1 MLKSKSE
8 AKKTKS
14 RKSVA
19 DPALAIA
26 NPHAAGI
33 DVHSREHWVCV
44 PATSAPAKPKDHPA
58 NLAANVR
65 AFGACTAD
73 LELLADWLDECG
85 ITTVAMES
93 TGVYW
98 IPLYDLLASQGF
110 AVILVDPRQTKHA
123 PGRPK
128 SDVLDCQWIRRLH
141 SYGLLTA
148 SFRPADEIVQWRG
161 FQRQRDM
168 LVRYAAQHVQHMQ
181 KALEEMNVKLTEVVC
196 AARPEIVFT
205 LLRWL
210 VAALQQPG
218 TTSSRSRA
226 TCARWQNPTPRTWSW

>member
-1 MLKSKSE
+1 MSKSKSA
-8 AKKTKS
+8 AKQKTKS

-44 PATSAPAKPKDHPA
+44 PATSALAKPKDHPA
-58 NLAANVR
+58 NLPANVR

-98 IPLYDLLASQGF
+98 IPLFELLESP
-110 AVILVDPRQTKHA
+110 L
-123 PGRPK
+123 
-128 SDVLDCQWIRRLH
+128 S
-141 SYGLLTA
+141 
-148 SFRPADEIVQWRG
+148 
-161 FQRQRDM
+161 
-168 LVRYAAQHVQHMQ
+168 
-181 KALEEMNVKLTEVVC
+181 
-196 AARPEIVFT
+196 AR
-205 LLRWL
+205 LLRHDR
-210 VAALQQPG
+210 
-218 TTSSRSRA
+218 RSRRA
-226 TCARWQNPTPRTWSW
+226 SRRRRGP